1 MYFIRVIISFITL
14 QHSHVLRYIL
24 LKLYGRSGQYCWY
37 VSLNYF
43 LKVLWDFIYQFIYH
57 FLDSSVCWIYIY
69 IVVIVFHFWNG
80 YYQSYGSI
88 RVSKNV
94 FMRDNRNIQLTSSF
108 HFNFFLICT
117 YINDYL
123 YHIGEWHN
131 KHHEL
136 SITHFGEMLTV
147 WDYIC
152 GTHTGNWSKAKYESQ
167 KFECNN
173 QNS

>member
-1 MYFIRVIISFITL
+1 
-14 QHSHVLRYIL
+14 
-24 LKLYGRSGQYCWY
+24 
-37 VSLNYF
+37 
-43 LKVLWDFIYQFIYH
+43 
-57 FLDSSVCWIYIY
+57 
-69 IVVIVFHFWNG
+69 
-80 YYQSYGSI
+80 
-88 RVSKNV
+88 
-94 FMRDNRNIQLTSSF
+94 MRDNRNIQLTSSF
-108 HFNFFLICT
+108 HFNVFLICT

-167 KFECNN
+167 IKKVIKGKGGMDDNVK
-173 QNS
+173 